1 MSYLHVFD
9 MDGTLLKGSACFE
22 ISRSVGVLDETLV
35 IEDTWIKGDISDNE
49 FWIQCL
55 PLWKD
60 LDEDKIDHAFSNS
73 PWLEGVEAV
82 FADIQARN
90 EHSVVISQSP
100 EFFVERLHDW
110 GLDHSHGAIVTP
122 GDTSGASQLVS
133 SKDKL
138 RITENLITE
147 LGLSY
152 QSCVAYGDS
161 SSDLDLFQSLPNSV
175 AVNAKEQISNLAS
188 VVYEGPSIWEGYLLG
203 RELLKTPVESI

>member
-1 MSYLHVFD
+1 MSCLHVFD

-22 ISRSVGVLDETLV
+22 ISRSVGALDETLA
-35 IEDTWIKGDISDNE
+35 IEEAWMQGNISDNE

-55 PLWKD
+55 PLWKE
-60 LDEDKIDHAFSNS
+60 LDDTKIAHAFSNS

-82 FADIQARN
+82 FNDIQSRN

-100 EFFVERLHDW
+100 KFFVERICDW
-110 GLDHSHGAIVTP
+110 GLEFAYGAIVTP
-122 GDTSGASQLVS
+122 GDISGAKQLVS

-138 RITENLITE
+138 QITNNLITE
-147 LGLSY
+147 LALSEHA
-152 QSCVAYGDS
+152 CVAYGDS

-175 AVNAKEQISNLAS
+175 AINAKEKISNLAS

-203 RELLKTPVESI
+203 RKLLETQIQTH